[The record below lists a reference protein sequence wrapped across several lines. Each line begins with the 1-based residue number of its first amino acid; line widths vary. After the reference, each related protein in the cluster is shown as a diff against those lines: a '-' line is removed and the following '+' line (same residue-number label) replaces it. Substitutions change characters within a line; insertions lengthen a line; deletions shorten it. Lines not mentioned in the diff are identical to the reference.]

1 MCDRAIYRDWIYR
14 FFHEHW
20 KRSNEFHA
28 RFYFFF
34 HFVRMKN
41 RREPRQEER
50 ISTFQEGV
58 FENFR
63 NGKHRPVFCP
73 RRRTNISNGAKLAM
87 IFFTTCKLTARW
99 IWLSSPGEHF
109 SSPSRNQRTSSSS
122 PAIPHCNLTVISSQR
137 FFLLPS
143 PPHFRASTQFLLAV
157 PEIRRIFLKN
167 HRGTRCSPPLLH
179 QWMILIYRG
188 ECIQEE
194 FEYLENCIPF
204 FFFNLSIVVL
214 RRVI

>member
-1 MCDRAIYRDWIYR
+1 MSNWLNFLRTNFVHPFLETNLKSTSPIKYRSLETSVEIPIIGDVRSSDLSRLIFRQTLKKIERVSRAFLL
-14 FFHEHW
+14 FFLI
-20 KRSNEFHA
+20 
-28 RFYFFF
+28 

-109 SSPSRNQRTSSSS
+109 SSPSRNFLFLSRHSS
-122 PAIPHCNLTVISSQR
+122 L
-137 FFLLPS
+137 
-143 PPHFRASTQFLLAV
+143 
-157 PEIRRIFLKN
+157 
-167 HRGTRCSPPLLH
+167 
-179 QWMILIYRG
+179 
-188 ECIQEE
+188 
-194 FEYLENCIPF
+194 
-204 FFFNLSIVVL
+204 
-214 RRVI
+214 